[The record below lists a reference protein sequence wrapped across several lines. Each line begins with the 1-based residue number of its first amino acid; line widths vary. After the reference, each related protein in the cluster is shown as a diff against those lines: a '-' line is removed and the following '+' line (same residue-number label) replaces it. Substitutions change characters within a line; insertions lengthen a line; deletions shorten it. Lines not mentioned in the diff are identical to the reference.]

1 MEPRDIERGDARLRK
16 AAILALLLT
25 LAAGAGA
32 MVGLQHWLD
41 SLRVRPAPEA
51 RQALATALLWSI
63 SAIGAVSLAAAAH
76 AWRLGARV
84 RGASRFPP
92 PGMRVLRD
100 TAVLHGSAAARRGQL
115 LQGLAVA
122 LVLGAVGLLVA
133 ALRLH
138 SAP

>member
-1 MEPRDIERGDARLRK
+1 METRDIERGDARLRK
-16 AAILALLLT
+16 AATLVLLLT

-32 MVGLQHWLD
+32 IVGMQHWLD

-51 RQALATALLWSI
+51 RQALATALVRSTG
-63 SAIGAVSLAAAAH
+63 AIGVVILAVAAY

-84 RGASRFPP
+84 RDASRFPP

-100 TAVLHGSAAARRGQL
+100 TVVLHGSAAGLRGQL

-122 LVLGAVGLLVA
+122 LVLGGVGLFVA